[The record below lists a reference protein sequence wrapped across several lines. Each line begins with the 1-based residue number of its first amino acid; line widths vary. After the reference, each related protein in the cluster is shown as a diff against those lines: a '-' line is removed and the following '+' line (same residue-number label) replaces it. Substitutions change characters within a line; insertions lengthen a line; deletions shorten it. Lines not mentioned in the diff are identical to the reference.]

1 MVAHQIMIPRM
12 FTIFQFPVNSPAER
26 SRTTAVDYSKKS
38 VSELKRLLEDKGI
51 AYESGALK
59 ADLIRLLKGSE

>member
-1 MVAHQIMIPRM
+1 MTQRKC
-12 FTIFQFPVNSPAER
+12 TILIFPANSPSET
-26 SRTTAVDYSKKS
+26 SGTIAVDYSKKN